1 MRRGGHLPPVGI
13 RSWLRVVAGAAAL
26 ALALSACNRGSP
38 ASGAGSNLRDGM
50 ASVQDNPVSRRLFV
64 WADQSELRTLT
75 GITSSS
81 SAANTKKLNVTWS
94 RLTMAAV
101 PNLAGLEPQ
110 VTSSTG
116 IDVYKGSRAI
126 TVGAAPDTAGRIDG
140 ADISAVDKQLK
151 VLGVTPPAGNGLS
164 VAVLAPD
171 DQVAVGNPHLGGD
184 VYLALNRLAVKGST
198 VAYALASGPLN
209 VVLGGGRSLAD
220 EPDDAAMAQCLGDV
234 VVAQVGTPPEGAAA
248 GVTLVGVGVRRPA
261 APTDQVSEVLCEIAG
276 NATDTVASSMVAR
289 TQPDAPLPGRGL
301 HVRDRLAQA
310 VVDQTR
316 RGDVRA
322 ARLTVGLVSPA
333 RAGFLLLDQG
343 SDGSGLAYLGGGSP
357 PAGGSQP

>member
-1 MRRGGHLPPVGI
+1 M
-13 RSWLRVVAGAAAL
+13 
-26 ALALSACNRGSP
+26 
-38 ASGAGSNLRDGM
+38 
-50 ASVQDNPVSRRLFV
+50 
-64 WADQSELRTLT
+64 
-75 GITSSS
+75 
-81 SAANTKKLNVTWS
+81 
-94 RLTMAAV
+94 
-101 PNLAGLEPQ
+101 
-110 VTSSTG
+110 
-116 IDVYKGSRAI
+116 YKGSRAI

-151 VLGVTPPAGNGLS
+151 VLGVTPPAGKGLS

-220 EPDDAAMAQCLGDV
+220 EPDEAAMAQCLGDV
-234 VVAQVGTPPEGAAA
+234 VVAQVSTPPAGAAA

-261 APTDQVSEVLCEIAG
+261 APTDRVSEVLCEIAG
-276 NATDTVASSMVAR
+276 NADR
-289 TQPDAPLPGRGL
+289 HGGLEHGCPDPTRCPLAGTGPPCTRIG
-301 HVRDRLAQA
+301 LAQA

-322 ARLTVGLVSPA
+322 ARLTADLVSPA

-357 PAGGSQP
+357 PAGDSQP